1 MNPNLINRISALTK
15 LFSAGTAQKITPNLL
30 ITASFTLTAALIFL
44 PLTALAEEI
53 VINAVGDVMLAG
65 RWAASIRKSG
75 YGSPFRGVAAELK
88 TGDITIAN
96 LESPIARGGVEFTGK
111 KFRFRAEPELAGALK
126 ESGINLVTLA
136 NNHTMDFGGQAL
148 METIKNLESAGVAR
162 IGAGETLAEARKMAL
177 YTIKGKKIAFLG
189 YSLTQPVEFFAVRN
203 RPGTA
208 PGFEKFFVEDIRRAR
223 QEADHVIVS
232 FHWGTEGRSDIQP
245 YQRTVAH
252 KAIDAGADVII
263 GHHPHVLRG
272 IERYKTGIV
281 FYSLGN
287 FAFASRGKSADA
299 GLMVRLRFSEG
310 KREAELLALD
320 ILHRRVGFQP
330 QPVSGEQAAR
340 IIERL
345 NTLSNPLNTHVQDR
359 DGRYVIAF

>member
-15 LFSAGTAQKITPNLL
+15 LFSARTAQKITSHLL
-30 ITASFTLTAALIFL
+30 ITASFTLTAALICL
-44 PLTALAEEI
+44 PLTALADEI

-65 RWAASIRKSG
+65 RWAAAIRKNG
-75 YGSPFRGVAAELK
+75 YDSPFRGVAAELK

-96 LESPIARGGVEFTGK
+96 LESPIARGGVEFSGK

-148 METIKNLESAGVAR
+148 METIKNLESAGIGRV
-162 IGAGETLAEARKMAL
+162 GAGKNLDEARKMTL

-189 YSLTQPVEFFAVRN
+189 YSLTRPVEFFAGRS

-208 PGFEKFFVEDIRRAR
+208 PGFEKIFVEDIRRAR

-232 FHWGTEGRSDIQP
+232 FHWGTEGRSEIQP

-252 KAIDAGADVII
+252 KAIDAGADVIL
-263 GHHPHVLRG
+263 GHHPHVLHG

-281 FYSLGN
+281 LYSLGN
-287 FAFASRGKSADA
+287 FTFASKGKSADA
-299 GLMVRLRFSEG
+299 GLMVRLRFGVG
-310 KREAELLALD
+310 KREAELLPLD
-320 ILHRRVGFQP
+320 LLHRRVGFQP
-330 QPVSGEQAAR
+330 QPVTGKQAAG

-345 NTLSNPLNTHVQDR
+345 NTLSNPLKTRIENR
-359 DGRYVIAF
+359 DGRYVVTF

>member
-1 MNPNLINRISALTK
+1 MN
-15 LFSAGTAQKITPNLL
+15 Q
-30 ITASFTLTAALIFL
+30 TASSFIIIAVLACLTL
-44 PLTALAEEI
+44 PVQAEEI

-65 RWAASIRKSG
+65 RWAATIRKSG
-75 YGSPFRGVAAELK
+75 YDSPFQRVSAELK

-96 LESPIARGGVEFTGK
+96 LESPIARNGSEFTGK
-111 KFRFRAEPELAGALK
+111 KFRFRAEPAVAGALK
-126 ESGINLVTLA
+126 ISGINLVTLA
-136 NNHTMDFGGQAL
+136 NNHTMDFGEQAL
-148 METIKNLESAGVAR
+148 VETMKYLESAGIAW

-177 YTIKGKKIAFLG
+177 YTIKGKRIAFLG
-189 YSLTQPVEFFAVRN
+189 YSLTQPVEFFAGRD

-208 PGFEKFFVEDIRRAR
+208 PGFEKIFVEDIRQAR
-223 QEADHVIVS
+223 QLADYVIVS
-232 FHWGTEGRSDIQP
+232 FHWGTEGISEIQP

-272 IERYKTGIV
+272 IERYKAGIV

-287 FAFASRGKSADA
+287 FIFAGKSKTADA

-310 KREAELLALD
+310 RREAELLPLD

-330 QPVSGEQAAR
+330 RPVSGTQAAG

-345 NTLSNPLNTHVQDR
+345 NRLSNPLKTQIQSR
-359 DGRYVIAF
+359 DGRYVVAF

>member
-1 MNPNLINRISALTK
+1 MN
-15 LFSAGTAQKITPNLL
+15 
-30 ITASFTLTAALIFL
+30 LTAAVYILISAFIC
-44 PLTALAEEI
+44 LTPPVQAEEI

-65 RWAASIRKSG
+65 RWTSTIRKNV
-75 YGSPFRGVAAELK
+75 YDQPFRAVAAELK

-111 KFRFRAEPELAGALK
+111 QFRFRADPELAEALRK
-126 ESGINLVTLA
+126 SGINMVTLA
-136 NNHTMDFGGQAL
+136 NNHTMDFGAPAL
-148 METIKNLESAGVAR
+148 METLENLERAGIAW
-162 IGAGETLAEARKMAL
+162 IGAGKNLAAARQMAL

-189 YSLTQPVEFFAVRN
+189 YSLTQPTEFFAGRS
-203 RPGTA
+203 RAGTA
-208 PGFEKFFVEDIRRAR
+208 PGFENYFIEDIRRAR
-223 QEADHVIVS
+223 LAADYVIVS

-272 IERYKTGIV
+272 VERYKAGIV

-287 FAFASRGKSADA
+287 FTFASKGRTADSAA
-299 GLMVRLRFSEG
+299 LVRLRFDDG
-310 KREAELLALD
+310 KREAELLPLD

-330 QPVSGEQAAR
+330 QLATGRQAAG

-345 NTLSNPLNTHVQDR
+345 NMLSAPLNTQIERR
-359 DGRYVIAF
+359 DGRYVVPF

>member
-1 MNPNLINRISALTK
+1 MNLTTV
-15 LFSAGTAQKITPNLL
+15 LFIL
-30 ITASFTLTAALIFL
+30 ITAPIFL
-44 PLTALAEEI
+44 SPPVQAEEI
-53 VINAVGDVMLAG
+53 IINAVGDVMLAG
-65 RWAASIRKSG
+65 RWAASIRNNG
-75 YGSPFRGVAAELK
+75 YDFPFRGVAAELK

-96 LESPIARGGVEFTGK
+96 LESPIARNGSEFTGK
-111 KFRFRAEPELAGALK
+111 KFRFRAEPELAGALNR
-126 ESGINLVTLA
+126 SGINLVTLA
-136 NNHTMDFGGQAL
+136 NNHTMDFGGPAL
-148 METIKNLESAGVAR
+148 METMQNLESAGIAW
-162 IGAGETLAEARKMAL
+162 IGAGENLAEARKMAL

-189 YSLTQPVEFFAVRN
+189 YSLTQPVEFFAGKS

-208 PGFEKFFVEDIRRAR
+208 PGFEKIFVEDISRAR
-223 QEADHVIVS
+223 QEADYVIVS

-287 FAFASRGKSADA
+287 FTFASKGKSAEA
-299 GLMVRLRFSEG
+299 GAMVRLRFSEG
-310 KREAELLALD
+310 KREAELLPLD
-320 ILHRRVGFQP
+320 VLHRRVGFQP
-330 QPVSGEQAAR
+330 QLVSGKQAVR

-345 NTLSNPLNTHVQDR
+345 NRLSAPLKTRIQSR
-359 DGRYVIAF
+359 DGRYVVVF